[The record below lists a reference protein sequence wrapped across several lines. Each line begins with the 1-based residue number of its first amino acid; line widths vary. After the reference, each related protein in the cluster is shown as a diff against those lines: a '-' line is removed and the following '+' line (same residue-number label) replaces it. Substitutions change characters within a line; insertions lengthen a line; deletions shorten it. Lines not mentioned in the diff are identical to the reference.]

1 MDLGKLKTL
10 KEKGLNINTALEDG
24 YTPMHLS
31 VRNNN
36 DGAARALIDLKANL
50 DAETPY
56 GHQPLHEAFLAG
68 KESIIRKIHN
78 SDHEKLKK
86 TTIGRCYMEQHV
98 LVINR
103 LLPW

>member
-1 MDLGKLKTL
+1 M
-10 KEKGLNINTALEDG
+10 NINTALEDG

-36 DGAARALIDLKANL
+36 DGAARALVDLKADL
-50 DAETPY
+50 DAETPN
-56 GHQPLHEAFLAG
+56 GHQPLAG